1 MHTRKVLLMSM
12 TERIAG
18 VYKNDNGHFTLK
30 DVDRSVEL
38 RLNAN

>member
-1 MHTRKVLLMSM
+1 M

-30 DVDRSVEL
+30 DVDRSG
-38 RLNAN
+38 